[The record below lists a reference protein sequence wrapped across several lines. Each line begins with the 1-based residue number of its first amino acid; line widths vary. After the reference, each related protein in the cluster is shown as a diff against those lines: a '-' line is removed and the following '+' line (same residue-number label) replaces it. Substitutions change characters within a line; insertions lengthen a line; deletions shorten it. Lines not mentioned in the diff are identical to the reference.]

1 VLGVIDFRGWNYVNC
16 IEELTWGNHN
26 EFHKDASTQCW
37 KMTNFCRDVISTA
50 HMDELGHGPMPSA
63 FENHAVRNSA
73 ALILAVIA
81 GLVSSV
87 MILHAIRGGCA
98 SKRDDRYGEDVE
110 FSVVHAHELM

>member
-1 VLGVIDFRGWNYVNC
+1 
-16 IEELTWGNHN
+16 
-26 EFHKDASTQCW
+26 
-37 KMTNFCRDVISTA
+37 
-50 HMDELGHGPMPSA
+50 MDELGHGSTPPA

-87 MILHAIRGGCA
+87 MIFHAVRGGF
-98 SKRDDRYGEDVE
+98 SKRDDRYGGEDVE